1 MNEAVEGCHIFPTP
15 LRAVEVEINNGNLKK
30 VYQYNSY
37 QSARLADETFLL
49 IDQDHSNRVY
59 HP

>member
-1 MNEAVEGCHIFPTP
+1 MLVNPGKMNEAVEGCHIFPTP

-37 QSARLADETFLL
+37 
-49 IDQDHSNRVY
+49 
-59 HP
+59 HPHG